1 MYISLLTS
9 LSLFLIQPLL
19 KVNSLWKKKFPW
31 KSKRSNFIQW
41 TLDLNGKFSLRGGH
55 NSLILRTTVHRLL
68 PLSGLKLN
76 CRFINS
82 IFKYHQCSNSFT
94 VTILQPQVIIST
106 IVQYLD
112 LCNIWICAKVMDQQI
127 DFYITWLC
135 LWVLTKN
142 DHLKRSGLSHTVIS
156 VDQIFI

>member
-82 IFKYHQCSNSFT
+82 IFKYHQCSSSFT
-94 VTILQPQVIIST
+94 VKWASSNNIDNCTIFGF
-106 IVQYLD
+106 VQYLN
-112 LCNIWICAKVMDQQI
+112 LCKSNGSTNWFLHNMIMP
-127 DFYITWLC
+127 
-135 LWVLTKN
+135 
-142 DHLKRSGLSHTVIS
+142 LSFNKKWS
-156 VDQIFI
+156 SKAFWS